1 MPGGEVSVS
10 DERKVVTVL
19 FADCVGSTPIGE
31 QLDPEEL
38 ATVMHAFFDEMRA
51 AVEAEGGVV
60 GKFIGD
66 AVMALFGAPQS
77 HEDDPSRALRC
88 ALSMHER
95 IERLNERLEPAHG
108 VRLGLRIG
116 VSTGEVLA
124 STEPGP
130 DLGMIAGDAVNV
142 GARLEQT
149 AERGQTVVAERT
161 ARQARGFRFR
171 DLGPLALKGKSMPVR
186 GYLLD
191 PASGGAAPVAAERGL
206 AGLRAP
212 G

>member
-1 MPGGEVSVS
+1 MSVS

-19 FADCVGSTPIGE
+19 FADCVGSTPMGE

-60 GKFIGD
+60 EKFIGD
-66 AVMALFGAPQS
+66 AVMALFGVPSS

-88 ALSMHER
+88 ALSMQQR
-95 IERLNERLEPAHG
+95 LERLNERLEPAHG
-108 VRLGLRIG
+108 VRFGLRIG

-124 STEPGP
+124 STEPGE
-130 DLGMIAGDAVNV
+130 DLGMITGDAVNV
-142 GARLEQT
+142 AARLEQT
-149 AERGQTVVAERT
+149 AERGQIVVAERT
-161 ARQARGFRFR
+161 ARQARGFRFG

-186 GYLLD
+186 
-191 PASGGAAPVAAERGL
+191 A
-206 AGLRAP
+206 
-212 G
+212 